1 MASVFA
7 EGPSLVRLSVGT
19 GKSAKAAYG
28 VAVLDDIV
36 AAIRL
41 LPRDISLKY
50 QMRALRKAAKPGQ
63 EALRAQAGSI
73 RQVTG
78 NLVASVTKAERK
90 YTNNKAQ
97 LPVSVVVIGF
107 RRPTGMGSQKGAT
120 PAFEGGTVLKGPNR
134 AFHSHLVEFGTRPR
148 TPGKSRVAGKK
159 QVVLNGRVNSI
170 YLRVKQQST
179 GRGVLSSG
187 FNPSKSTAEQRK
199 GKRRP
204 FKGRGQ
210 YPVDFIATGTVA
222 GSPARRP
229 LQKAFQQS
237 RGQMQ
242 SILDVEMRKALT
254 RAVKETERRFG
265 DLGGF

>member
-7 EGPSLVRLSVGT
+7 EGPPLLYLSVGSR
-19 GKSAKAAYG
+19 KDAKQRYALAS
-28 VAVLDDIV
+28 LDEITQ
-36 AAIRL
+36 ALRS

-50 QMRALRKAAKPGQ
+50 QLRALRKAAKPGQ
-63 EALRAQAGSI
+63 EALRAQVGSI

-78 NLVASVTKAERK
+78 NLAASVTKAERK

-107 RRPTGMGSQKGAT
+107 RRPSGQGSQKGAT

-134 AFHSHLVEFGTRPR
+134 AFHSHLVEYGTKAR
-148 TPGKSRVAGKK
+148 TAGKSTKLGRKRI
-159 QVVLNGRVNSI
+159 VVNGRINTVF
-170 YLRVKQQST
+170 LRGKEIPKARPILSSFK
-179 GRGVLSSG
+179 GRGKFTGS
-187 FNPSKSTAEQRK
+187 
-199 GKRRP
+199 
-204 FKGRGQ
+204 GRGQ
-210 YPVDFIATGTVA
+210 YPKDFIATGTVA
-222 GSPARRP
+222 GSPARHP

-254 RAVKETERRFG
+254 AAVRKIGRDIKSKVGE
-265 DLGGF
+265 